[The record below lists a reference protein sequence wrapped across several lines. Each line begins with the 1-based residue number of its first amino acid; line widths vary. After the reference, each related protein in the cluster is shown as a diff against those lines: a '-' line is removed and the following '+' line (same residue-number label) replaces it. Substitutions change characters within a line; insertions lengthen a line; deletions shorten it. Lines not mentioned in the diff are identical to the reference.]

1 MWGTG
6 QEQEPDNEMWVK
18 FYLAQPDL
26 DFHTI
31 CLKFA
36 PGAEEKCQYYQLY
49 LFGFFSQLISYLSTM
64 KAGGYFFF
72 GGVLHRTL
80 IAD

>member
-18 FYLAQPDL
+18 FYLAQPYP

>member
-1 MWGTG
+1 
-6 QEQEPDNEMWVK
+6 MWVK
-18 FYLAQPDL
+18 FYLAQPYL

-80 IAD
+80 IADSNLDMDC